1 MDQESVT
8 RKYAPVLCVAKW
20 DLISPFLDKVSLENN
35 IIIIM
40 RNEPGTRV
48 WVFFFA
54 EKNEM
59 AIWFRSLTN
68 GRFWQYKI
76 WEDIFY
82 QWHCDFS
89 YGELLSTSKR
99 QDLQSWNLKKKCN
112 VKECLYH
119 ICHGLKVQGRRGEQS
134 LNLHRMTLSALL
146 FFGSLWLILDPTVTF
161 C

>member
-1 MDQESVT
+1 MRPDFSLPWQSFL
-8 RKYAPVLCVAKW
+8 RKQHNNYNEKW
-20 DLISPFLDKVSLENN
+20 AW
-35 IIIIM
+35 
-40 RNEPGTRV
+40 NEGLG
-48 WVFFFA
+48 FFFA